1 VPGMVAFIERIR
13 EEGGKPVG
21 VKLVLGDATSME
33 ELSAYMASTG
43 KGPDFITIDGGEGGS
58 GATYSELADTVGL
71 PLHSALVIAD
81 DSLRRHGV
89 RDRVKLIAS
98 GKLLTPDRMAVALG
112 MGADLVNVARGFM
125 ISVGCIGAQ
134 QCHTNRCPVGVATTD
149 PRFQQ
154 ALVVGEKKYR
164 AANYVVASRHGLYTV
179 AAALGLRSPTEIRRE
194 HVVYRDYRG
203 RVHNLSEWYPYPA
216 VPAL

>member
-1 VPGMVAFIERIR
+1 
-13 EEGGKPVG
+13 
-21 VKLVLGDATSME
+21 
-33 ELSAYMASTG
+33 
-43 KGPDFITIDGGEGGS
+43 
-58 GATYSELADTVGL
+58 VGL
-71 PLHSALVIAD
+71 PIHSALVIAD

-164 AANYVVASRHGLYTV
+164 GQLRGGEPPWALHRRRGAWTPLSHGDSPRARGVSR
-179 AAALGLRSPTEIRRE
+179 RSGARAQP
-194 HVVYRDYRG
+194 G
-203 RVHNLSEWYPYPA
+203 RVAP
-216 VPAL
+216 VPDGVTDWVRSAIVSCSRSMKTL